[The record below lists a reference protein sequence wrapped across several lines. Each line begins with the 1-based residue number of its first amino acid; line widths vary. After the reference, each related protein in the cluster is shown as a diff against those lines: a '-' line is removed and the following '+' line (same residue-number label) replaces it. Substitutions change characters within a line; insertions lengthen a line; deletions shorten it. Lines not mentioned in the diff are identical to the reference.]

1 MSSTAV
7 RRTALAASA
16 AALALLATACGGSSD
31 DDGAAGDD
39 KAKAEQSAPAGDAG
53 QSAPAGKALTAA
65 ELEKVALAQADV
77 KNGEVATELSADDQ
91 VAKSEISTDD
101 KACLPL
107 VHAQGAVAQGEPAA
121 DVQRSWQG
129 QTESPSESKGP
140 DGQDTTDVDV
150 NKILLNV
157 ASYADGGA
165 EQAMAGLK
173 TAVEKCAGGY
183 DATVG
188 SDKMRVTEVSGV
200 DRLKSGDEGAH
211 RQRRSGH
218 RWGRQRAHE
227 ARRGPQGLDPG
238 HLQRGQPLRDDDR
251 RGLRGPLGRRRRPGR
266 QARLTHRSRAD
277 GVRTPVGI
285 SDFGHRTAPSGSLH
299 RRSCS

>member
-31 DDGAAGDD
+31 DDGAAGDET
-39 KAKAEQSAPAGDAG
+39 AKTEQSAPAEGAG
-53 QSAPAGKALTAA
+53 ASAPAGEALTAA

-91 VAKSEISTDD
+91 VAKDQISTDD

-107 VHAQGAVAQGEPAA
+107 VYVQGAVAQGEPAA

-129 QTESPSESKGP
+129 QTESPSASKGP
-140 DGQDTTDVDV
+140 DGQDMTDVDV
-150 NKILLNV
+150 NEIMLNV

-173 TAVEKCAGGY
+173 TAVEKCAGGF

-200 DRLKSGDEGAH
+200 GRLKAGDEGLTVNIGVATGADS
-211 RQRRSGH
+211 SGLMKLVVV
-218 RWGRQRAHE
+218 RKGSTLATFSAVNLSSMMTGAEFEVPAEVVDAQVAK
-227 ARRGPQGLDPG
+227 
-238 HLQRGQPLRDDDR
+238 
-251 RGLRGPLGRRRRPGR
+251 LG
-266 QARLTHRSRAD
+266 
-277 GVRTPVGI
+277 
-285 SDFGHRTAPSGSLH
+285 
-299 RRSCS
+299 